1 MSQIRRI
8 PIDELEAY
16 AQKLADYGEKENA
29 DEAMVLTHLISS
41 LRANAERD
49 LLMAQMSA
57 RFDQLER
64 SFVSECDIHAAAY
77 QALISEFRALQKQQ
91 SELHEN
97 QLKIAAIV
105 DAGVAKI
112 SAITDKIENLSESV
126 KDVTEP

>member
-1 MSQIRRI
+1 MALVSVIKRI
-8 PIDELEAY
+8 ALDELEAY

-64 SFVSECDIHAAAY
+64 SFVGECEIHAVAY
-77 QALISEFRALQKQQ
+77 QALITEFRALQKQQ
-91 SELHEN
+91 DELREN
-97 QLKIAAIV
+97 QMKIAA
-105 DAGVAKI
+105 
-112 SAITDKIENLSESV
+112 
-126 KDVTEP
+126 